1 MKTIHRFRGW
11 VSFRTGL
18 HWLVLGVALG
28 MLPGT
33 AWADNVTVDCNMGQ
47 SINAALAA
55 LDLLGPHTI
64 TVTGIC
70 TERVN
75 ILNRERVT
83 IQAPPGQM
91 ATIEPTDPGT
101 VAVFVTQSRDIVLRR
116 LVFHSPDVDG
126 LSVLVQNH
134 SQVRIIECVIE
145 NNPGG
150 GLFVLN
156 QSLVAIRNTT
166 IQNNGFAGAFVQSH
180 SEAAFQGRNTIANNG
195 EIGVQVFDI
204 SRATF
209 SRDTT
214 ITGHTFSGV
223 IVATGSL
230 VRGAPTVQN
239 NGCTGDPQ
247 CSGVIAIRN
256 STIRFTGGTI
266 SNNQGPGIRAE
277 QLIGVGLNN
286 VTFSNNTGEG
296 VQLLRMSVGDFLF
309 ANTFS
314 GNGAGSISCDTT
326 SLVVGD
332 LTGVTNINCARVERQ
347 LGPPRPGRILPPKE

>member
-1 MKTIHRFRGW
+1 MKTIHWFRGW

-18 HWLVLGVALG
+18 HWLVLGVALW

-33 AWADNVTVDCNMGQ
+33 AWAANVTVDCNMGQ
-47 SINAALAA
+47 SINAALGA

-64 TVTGIC
+64 TVTGTCHEEVDIIA
-70 TERVN
+70 RQQ
-75 ILNRERVT
+75 VT
-83 IQAPPGQM
+83 IQAPGGQM
-91 ATIEPTDPGT
+91 ATIEPTGPGT
-101 VAVFVTQSRDIVLRR
+101 VAVFVSQSRDVVLRQ

-126 LSVLVQNH
+126 AGAFIQDH
-134 SQVRIIECVIE
+134 SQVRIIGCVIE

-150 GLFVLN
+150 GVFVTNESFLR
-156 QSLVAIRNTT
+156 IRGTT
-166 IQNNGFAGAFVQSH
+166 IQNNGFFGALVQSH
-180 SEAAFQGRNTIANNG
+180 SEGVFQGGNTIANNG
-195 EIGVQVFDI
+195 DIGVQVFDV
-204 SRATF
+204 SRGNF
-209 SRDTT
+209 SGGTT
-214 ITGHTFSGV
+214 ITGHAFSGI

-230 VRGAPTVQN
+230 VRGAPTIQN

-247 CSGVIAIRN
+247 CSGLIAIRN

-277 QLIGVGLNN
+277 QLINVGLNN
-286 VTFSNNTGEG
+286 VTFSNNTGVG

-326 SLVVGD
+326 SLAVGD
-332 LTGVTNINCARVERQ
+332 MTGVTDINCARVERQ